1 MPSGFVEHAA
11 LTSGWPAVVVD
22 MLMLRGS
29 CPPFLANMTPEQRA
43 ETEAA
48 HRVMARAAINHESH
62 SGVDVR
68 RRSSHIEPEEFSAP
82 SSHEISTAEAA
93 TVLGVKQRQVC
104 RLAAV
109 WEGQGLA
116 RHFGRNWLV
125 DRAAVEAYQ
134 DQQERRRSV

>member
-22 MLMLRGS
+22 MLMSRFL
-29 CPPFLANMTPEQRA
+29 PPFLANMTPEQRA

-48 HRVMARAAINHESH
+48 HRVMARAAKAHKAP